1 MASKRCRFVFWFLC
15 EWLAVAS
22 ACFAA
27 SELQNLTVGYSSFS
41 GDYVPLWIAIEDQL
55 GKKYG
60 LDLKAVY
67 AGRARPQQLLM
78 SGETPLVFATGT
90 GALTSHVL
98 GVKDQV
104 IILIFVNKVGGAI
117 VSKPEIKSA
126 DDLRGKVIGT
136 GRPGALA
143 ETMVRYVLRSKLNLV
158 PDRDVKLLPVG
169 EPALALQ
176 SLERGVVDAASFS
189 MPQLLVAKRMGFREL
204 VNYDKLGIVYPY
216 NTATTLR
223 QTVSKNPELLEKV
236 SKTIIEGISIFKTNK
251 EKSLAV
257 WKKYLRGVPDD
268 ILEETYPNT
277 MNELEQV
284 PIPSLQVIK
293 SGLDILSLQYPQAKQ
308 TDPNLIIDPSFV
320 RRIDQSGFIGSLYK
334 K

>member
-1 MASKRCRFVFWFLC
+1 MLSNRLLIGAWFLA
-15 EWLAVAS
+15 EWIAFAP
-22 ACFAA
+22 FGHAA
-27 SELQNLTVGYSSFS
+27 SPLESLTIGYSSFS

-67 AGRARPQQLLM
+67 AGRARPQQLLI

-143 ETMVRYVLRSKLNLV
+143 ETMVRYVLRSKLNLI

-223 QTVSKNPELLEKV
+223 QTVSKNPEMLEKV

-251 EKSLAV
+251 EKSLAI
-257 WKKYLRGVPDD
+257 WKKYLRGVADD
-268 ILEETYPNT
+268 VLEETYPNT
-277 MNELEQV
+277 RSELEQV

-308 TDPNLIIDPSFV
+308 TDPSLIIDPSFV

>member
-1 MASKRCRFVFWFLC
+1 MASKRCRFAFWLLY
-15 EWLAVAS
+15 EWLAFAS
-22 ACFAA
+22 ACIAA
-27 SELQNLTVGYSSFS
+27 SEFQNITIGYSSFS

-67 AGRARPQQLLM
+67 AGRARPQQLLI
-78 SGETPLVFATGT
+78 SGETPLVLATGT

-104 IILIFVNKVGGAI
+104 IVLAFVNRVGGAI
-117 VSKPEIKSA
+117 VSKPEIKGA

-158 PDRDVKLLPVG
+158 PDRDVKLLAVG

-223 QTVSKNPELLEKV
+223 QTVSKNPEMLEKV
-236 SKTIIEGISIFKTNK
+236 LKVIIEGIAIFKANK
-251 EKSLAV
+251 ERSLAV

-277 MNELEQV
+277 MSELEQV

-308 TDPNLIIDPSFV
+308 TDPSLIIDPSFV

>member
-1 MASKRCRFVFWFLC
+1 MLSNRLLIGAWFLA
-15 EWLAVAS
+15 EWIAFAP
-22 ACFAA
+22 FGHAA
-27 SELQNLTVGYSSFS
+27 SPLESLTIGYSSFS

-78 SGETPLVFATGT
+78 SGETPLVLATGT

-223 QTVSKNPELLEKV
+223 QTVGKNPEMLEKV

-257 WKKYLRGVPDD
+257 WKKYLRGVADD
-268 ILEETYPNT
+268 VLEETYPNT
-277 MNELEQV
+277 RSELEQV

-308 TDPNLIIDPSFV
+308 TDPSLIIDPSFV

>member
-1 MASKRCRFVFWFLC
+1 MLSNRLLIGAWFLA
-15 EWLAVAS
+15 EWIAFAP
-22 ACFAA
+22 FGHAA
-27 SELQNLTVGYSSFS
+27 SPLESLTIGYSSFS

-67 AGRARPQQLLM
+67 AGRARPQQLLI

-176 SLERGVVDAASFS
+176 SLERGVVDGASFS

-223 QTVSKNPELLEKV
+223 QTVGKNPEMLEKV

-257 WKKYLRGVPDD
+257 WKKYLRGVADD
-268 ILEETYPNT
+268 VLEETYPYT
-277 MNELEQV
+277 VSELEQV

-308 TDPNLIIDPSFV
+308 TDPSLIIDPSFV

>member
-1 MASKRCRFVFWFLC
+1 MS
-15 EWLAVAS
+15 
-22 ACFAA
+22 
-27 SELQNLTVGYSSFS
+27 TVPHQTNT
-41 GDYVPLWIAIEDQL
+41 VP
-55 GKKYG
+55 
-60 LDLKAVY
+60 
-67 AGRARPQQLLM
+67 
-78 SGETPLVFATGT
+78 
-90 GALTSHVL
+90 
-98 GVKDQV
+98 
-104 IILIFVNKVGGAI
+104 VGGAQQFDQDGL
-117 VSKPEIKSA
+117 A
-126 DDLRGKVIGT
+126 AYLRDQ
-136 GRPGALA
+136 GRPFQGPLRVEQLTGGQSNPTYLVTAGA
-143 ETMVRYVLRSKLNLV
+143 ERYVLRSKLNLV

-257 WKKYLRGVPDD
+257 WKKYLRGVADD
-268 ILEETYPNT
+268 VLEETYPNT
-277 MNELEQV
+277 RSELEQV

>member
-1 MASKRCRFVFWFLC
+1 MLSNRLLIGAWFLA
-15 EWLAVAS
+15 EWIAFAS
-22 ACFAA
+22 FGHAA
-27 SELQNLTVGYSSFS
+27 FPVESLTIGYSSFS

-117 VSKPEIKSA
+117 VSKADIKNPE
-126 DDLRGKVIGT
+126 DLRGKVIGT

-257 WKKYLRGVPDD
+257 WKKYLRGVADD
-268 ILEETYPNT
+268 VLEETYPDT
-277 MNELEQV
+277 RSELEQV

-308 TDPNLIIDPSFV
+308 TDPSLIIDPSFV